1 MLNCLEKKIQ
11 AYWVSHS
18 EFSSILFKNWCS
30 IAHSSCFIKA
40 NNYSHD
46 LMERITSLNA
56 FQMLDWCKLLHEKM
70 ELEEE
75 KVSYV
80 ANEKK
85 KCIYNV

>member
-1 MLNCLEKKIQ
+1 
-11 AYWVSHS
+11 
-18 EFSSILFKNWCS
+18 
-30 IAHSSCFIKA
+30 
-40 NNYSHD
+40 
-46 LMERITSLNA
+46 MERITSLKA